1 MKSGITAELPAV
13 WADQNHIICQEAQ
26 INYQTCKKNMHTH
39 THTHNKTK
47 TGEVNY
53 CNFSYFIDKLH
64 SKKMIY
70 AYIYK

>member
-1 MKSGITAELPAV
+1 MKSGITAELPVV

-47 TGEVNY
+47 TGEVY

>member
-1 MKSGITAELPAV
+1 MKSGITAELPVV
-13 WADQNHIICQEAQ
+13 WADQNHIIWQEAQ
-26 INYQTCKKNMHTH
+26 IVKRTCTHTH

-47 TGEVNY
+47 TGEVY

-64 SKKMIY
+64 SKKIIY